1 MKLHLFLG
9 LFLILSVATSRASDL
24 QFQKGDHICII
35 GNTLAD
41 RMQHAGWL
49 EAHLQARFPEHE
61 LVFRHLGV
69 AGDELE
75 LKKRLRSRDFG
86 SPDDHLTKNQADVVF
101 AFFGYNE
108 SFEGEEGLDKFKRD
122 VAGFITHT
130 LGQKYNGESAPRL
143 VLFSPIAHENL
154 NDPNLPDGS
163 ENNARLAM
171 YTEAMAEVAK
181 EHEVCFIDLFQPT
194 GELYAGTEKPL
205 TINGVHL
212 NGDGYRQLAEVIVG
226 IYSPR
231 RAKLLPIR
239 RCSKR
244 FATRY

>member
-1 MKLHLFLG
+1 MITFASL
-9 LFLILSVATSRASDL
+9 ATLWPIACS
-24 QFQKGDHICII
+24 
-35 GNTLAD
+35 TPV
-41 RMQHAGWL
+41 GWN
-49 EAHLQARFPEHE
+49 AHLQARFPEHE

-122 VAGFITHT
+122 VAGFVTHT

-154 NDPNLPDGS
+154 NDRNLPDGS

-171 YTEAMAEVAK
+171 YTAAMAEVAK
-181 EHEVCFIDLFQPT
+181 GTRLFYRPVPAD
-194 GELYAGTEKPL
+194 GELYA
-205 TINGVHL
+205 
-212 NGDGYRQLAEVIVG
+212 A
-226 IYSPR
+226 PR
-231 RAKLLPIR
+231 SR
-239 RCSKR
+239 
-244 FATRY
+244 